1 MAGEAETLKN
11 GLETFASL
19 NPDLNKRL
27 VGEVY
32 AGITAQEKKVDTD
45 FD

>member
-11 GLETFASL
+11 ALETFADL

-27 VGEVY
+27 VGEVH